1 MYLNFNLILEKGFE
15 PNQMVLLQA
24 IKQNSTEDLSNLI
37 PMLIQSDRDL
47 EKLKE
52 GGYIKLIKGKK
63 GQSEFERLRIDS
75 KGTKLLEDVQT
86 AETED
91 QDIQLRDW
99 LVQFY
104 KSEDKLIGN
113 KKRIASGIAHF
124 RKHTNIEKN
133 SLALLL
139 KTFIFD
145 SENMEYNNKLE
156 KVFYSSNNVFS
167 RRFNIDECRLYT
179 YYEKRKDW
187 FNMKFLKL

>member
-75 KGTKLLEDVQT
+75 KGTKLLEDIQT

-99 LVQFY
+99 LVKFY

-124 RKHTNIEKN
+124 RKYTNIEKN
-133 SLALLL
+133 SLAFLL